1 MCIGSAPRIGTMRAC
16 ESVLSMLSK
25 FIQDEGIVES
35 ALLNICALC
44 RDCFVNRDSFHA
56 GGIYSSIMK
65 ILGRHGNPHAIISA
79 AIRACTDLSIGHGG
93 NQNDFGSIP
102 SLRIIF
108 RAAAAAQ
115 VTSGVV
121 AANMC
126 SFVGY
131 FSNSNAAFQV
141 RLAGT
146 GYMNLVVD
154 CIRAHRKDI
163 SVCREGMWALC
174 SVAHRNIE
182 NKIKLGQI
190 GGCEVVMST
199 FKQVCNLKSNFL

>member
-1 MCIGSAPRIGTMRAC
+1 MRAC
-16 ESVLSMLSK
+16 ESIMAMLVK
-25 FIQDEGIVES
+25 FMQDEGIVES

-56 GGIYSSIMK
+56 GGIYGSIMK

-93 NQNDFGSIP
+93 NQNDFGSIS
-102 SLRIIF
+102 SLRIIY
-108 RAAAAAQ
+108 RAAGAAQ
-115 VTSGVV
+115 MTSGIV
-121 AANMC
+121 AANTC

-131 FSNSNAAFQV
+131 FANANTAFQV

-146 GYMNLVVD
+146 GHMNLVVD
-154 CIRAHRKDI
+154 CIRAHPKDI
-163 SVCREGMWALC
+163 PVCREGMWALC

-199 FKQVCNLKSNFL
+199 LKQVVGLTNIL